1 MNGTDKPRSHFLPQ
15 ITLIAV
21 TDSADPCNLWIDL
34 CESVVALFLFHLS
47 LQMPSFTTASRII
60 ITCSN
65 RLSPYL
71 QMEVAELGYKPERV
85 FKTGVELKGTL
96 TDCIRLNLNL
106 RCASQVLFSLKEF
119 RADNADDLYKILID
133 HPWEDILNVDGYFS
147 ISSNVDNPTINN
159 SLFANVKVKDAI
171 VDRFR
176 NKTGERPNSGPEL
189 DKTVIHLYWKESLAE
204 IFIDTSGETL
214 SKHGYRKIPGKAPML
229 ESLAAATMLATKWDR
244 ASPFINP
251 MCGSGT
257 VAIEAVLLAT
267 KRKPGLLRS
276 NYAFM
281 HLAGYEEQLYNT
293 EFKKLEQQVIDLP
306 ALKVIA
312 TDISE
317 DAINISKVN
326 AGIAGVEELIEFAVC
341 DFEETNIPEG
351 EAGAVYFN
359 PEYGDRLGVE
369 AELEITY
376 KRIGDFLKK
385 KCKGYSGY
393 IFTGNLELAKKIGL
407 KPSRR
412 IEFYTS
418 KIDCRLLE
426 YELYSGTKRTDKE

>member
-1 MNGTDKPRSHFLPQ
+1 MQ
-15 ITLIAV
+15 IF
-21 TDSADPCNLWIDL
+21 
-34 CESVVALFLFHLS
+34 E
-47 LQMPSFTTASRII
+47 TTSRII

-65 RLSPYL
+65 RLSPWL
-71 QMEVAELGYKPERV
+71 QIETAALGFKPERV

-96 TDCIRLNLNL
+96 QDCIRLNLNL

-119 RADNADDLYKILID
+119 KADNADELYNTLIEF
-133 HPWEDILNVDGYFS
+133 PWENVLHVNGYFS
-147 ISSNVDNPTINN
+147 ISSNVSNDTINN

-171 VDRFR
+171 VDSFR

-189 DKTVIHLYWKESLAE
+189 DKTVIHLYWKESVAE

-229 ESLAAATMLATKWDR
+229 ESLAAATLLATRWDR
-244 ASPFINP
+244 RSAFINP

-257 VAIEAVLLAT
+257 VAIEAALLAT
-267 KRKPGLLRS
+267 NRKPGLLRF

-281 HLAGYEEQLYNT
+281 HLAGYKEEMYNA
-293 EFKKLEQQVIDLP
+293 EFKKLEEQVIELP
-306 ALKVIA
+306 GLKVIA

-326 AGIAGVEELIEFAVC
+326 AGIAGVEEFIEFAVC
-341 DFEETNIPEG
+341 DFEETTIPEEENG
-351 EAGAVYFN
+351 IIYFN

-376 KRIGDFLKK
+376 GRMGDFLKK
-385 KCKGYSGY
+385 KCKGYFGY

-407 KPSRR
+407 KPNRR

-426 YELYSGTKRTDKE
+426 YELYSGTKRVEKQ

>member
-1 MNGTDKPRSHFLPQ
+1 MQ
-15 ITLIAV
+15 IFKAR
-21 TDSADPCNLWIDL
+21 
-34 CESVVALFLFHLS
+34 
-47 LQMPSFTTASRII
+47 SRII

-71 QMEVAELGYKPERV
+71 QMEVAQLGYKPSRI
-85 FKTGVELKGTL
+85 FKTGVELQGTL
-96 TDCIRLNLNL
+96 QDCICLNVNL

-119 RADNADDLYKILID
+119 TAANADELYKNLVDFSWEEVID
-133 HPWEDILNVDGYFS
+133 ADGYFS
-147 ISSNVDNPTINN
+147 ISSNVSNDTINN

-176 NKTGERPNSGPEL
+176 NKTGQRPNSGPEL
-189 DKTVIHLYWKESLAE
+189 DKAVIHLYWKESLAE

-229 ESLAAATMLATKWDR
+229 ESLAAATLLATKWDR
-244 ASPFINP
+244 QSVFINP

-257 VAIEAVLLAT
+257 VAIEAALLAT
-267 KRKPGLLRS
+267 NRKPGLLRF

-281 HLAGYEEQLYNT
+281 HLVGYDEEMYQT
-293 EFKKLEQQVIDLP
+293 ELRKLEQQVIDVP
-306 ALKVIA
+306 GLKIIA

-317 DAINISKVN
+317 DAVEISKVN
-326 AGIAGVEELIEFAVC
+326 AGIAGVEEMIEFAVC
-341 DFEETNIPEG
+341 DFEQTNVPESESG
-351 EAGAVYFN
+351 VVYFN

-369 AELEITY
+369 AELEFTY
-376 KRIGDFLKK
+376 KRMGDFLKK
-385 KCKGYSGY
+385 KCKGYYGY

-407 KPSRR
+407 KPNRR
-412 IEFYTS
+412 IEFFTS

-426 YELYSGTKRTDKE
+426 YELYSGTKRTDKK